1 MTQDNAQSRKTALI
15 TGASAGIGRDYAR
28 FLAAR
33 DYDLVLTARRK
44 DRLDALARELKQGFG
59 TKVTVITADLADPKA
74 PAQLAAGIARRKLQI
89 DYLVNN
95 AGYAVPGLYNDVKWE
110 AQRDMIQVM
119 MTAVAELCHIFAPL
133 MAARGH
139 GRIVNIASVA
149 AYLPGTKGGT
159 LYSPVKAFV
168 MRLSQS
174 LALEYKE
181 RGVNVISLNP
191 GFTWSEFHDVAGN
204 RQAMNR
210 LPGFVWLEGPRVVR
224 EGHEAVEKGKGP
236 VIVNGWLYRAL
247 AAMFKVL
254 PENLTNRISGGGTR
268 NRQARPQ
275 DEAPAPTAKPTAK
288 PATKAKP
295 AAKKTPAKK
304 PAAKKPAAKKP
315 AAKKTPAKNPRK
327 SATAANS
334 GTD

>member
-1 MTQDNAQSRKTALI
+1 MTQDNPQSRKTALI

-59 TKVTVITADLADPKA
+59 TKVTVIAADLADPKA

-133 MAARGH
+133 MAAHGH

-204 RQAMNR
+204 RAAMNR

-236 VIVNGWLYRAL
+236 VIVNGWLYRML
-247 AAMFKVL
+247 AALFKLL
-254 PENLTNRISGGGTR
+254 PENLTNRISGSGTR

-275 DEAPAPTAKPTAK
+275 DEQPAPTAK

-295 AAKKTPAKK
+295 AAKKPAGTKPMAKK
-304 PAAKKPAAKKP
+304 PAGKATGKAKTTAKKP
-315 AAKKTPAKNPRK
+315 RK
-327 SATAANS
+327 SGTAS
-334 GTD
+334 GTTTD